1 MSPYYPGRTRKSKA
15 LNDLAQR
22 RLRERVA
29 VFVAALK
36 LVVGNEA
43 ANGLCA
49 GNGDRLV
56 GKKAFDRVRQK
67 VIIRGRPFLAEPRVL
82 VVDGSPICGR

>member
-15 LNDLAQR
+15 LNDLAQK

-67 VIIRGRPFLAEPRVL
+67 VIIRGRPLLAETRVL

>member
-1 MSPYYPGRTRKSKA
+1 M
-15 LNDLAQR
+15 
-22 RLRERVA
+22 
-29 VFVAALK
+29 AALK

-43 ANGLCA
+43 TNGLCA

-56 GKKAFDRVRQK
+56 GKQAFDRIRQK
-67 VIIRGRPFLAEPRVL
+67 VIVRGRPLLAEARVP

>member
-15 LNDLAQR
+15 LNDLAQK

-43 ANGLCA
+43 TNRFCT

-56 GKKAFDRVRQK
+56 GKKAFDRIRQK
-67 VIIRGRPFLAEPRVL
+67 VIVGGRPFLAEARVL
-82 VVDGSPICGR
+82 VVDGSPINGR